1 MNPTESISSIS
12 STVSSLASSGL
23 DTSSSVISNLVSASI
38 ATASA
43 VNSSSVTVSSVA
55 SSSETVLNSS
65 STITYAC
72 FFLLTLVLVAID
84 IYQTRGVNV
93 TIKKAGTWSV
103 FWIMLAFVFA
113 GSIYLFWDV
122 YSPSSDYSPQKASI
136 AFITGYL
143 LEKSLSVDN
152 LFVFAMIFG
161 QYQVPEH
168 LRPRALLWGVIGA
181 LVLRAIMIAVGA
193 QLLAQYHWVL
203 YVFAAFL
210 IATGVKLALD
220 KGEDSISPYPEKL
233 LRKIMPVSDSFHG
246 NALLIKQSGKWLLTP
261 MMLVIGAIAVMDV
274 MFALDS
280 IPAIFAVTQEPFLVL
295 AANVFALLGLRSLYF
310 VLQGMMDKFIY
321 LKPALSF
328 IMVFIGVKML
338 LVESQWAI
346 PTFVSLG
353 VLVSTML
360 IAVVASV
367 YSKKTVITS

>member
-1 MNPTESISSIS
+1 MNPTESVSSIS
-12 STVSSLASSGL
+12 SIVSSFF
-23 DTSSSVISNLVSASI
+23 TSSSVTASSTVTASSAISNPI
-38 ATASA
+38 AA
-43 VNSSSVTVSSVA
+43 SSVA
-55 SSSETVLNSS
+55 SGSEAVLHSSNTAA
-65 STITYAC
+65 YAC

-84 IYQTRGVNV
+84 IYQTRGGNV
-93 TIKKAGTWSV
+93 TIKKAGIWSV

-122 YSPSSDYSPQKASI
+122 YAPSSDYSPQKASI

-233 LRKIMPVSDSFHG
+233 LRKTMPVSDSFHG
-246 NALLIKQSGKWLLTP
+246 NSLLIKQSGKWFLTP

-280 IPAIFAVTQEPFLVL
+280 IPAIFAVTLEPFLVL

-310 VLQGMMDKFIY
+310 VLQGMIDKFIY

-367 YSKKTVITS
+367 YSKKTVVTS